1 MGMIFDRD
9 FNKLDNYIKSINRK
23 STNDLEDLMADLGG
37 ILGKEKDY
45 KIFAEKYGLTKPDLL
60 AQTGK

>member
-1 MGMIFDRD
+1 MTPTP
-9 FNKLDNYIKSINRK
+9 NK
-23 STNDLEDLMADLGG
+23 STNDLADLMADLGG
-37 ILGKEKDY
+37 ILGEEDDY